1 VRRAWLLGSI
11 VALACDD
18 GRSPLDFTQL
28 DEPEL
33 ACVETIHDHLE
44 LALALD
50 GTIVAFVAD
59 APASRGGWAL
69 LSTTLDGSDVLALVR
84 VAASTSEPETAP
96 IPVGIPFDAPRFE
109 LRAGAELGDAWLLR
123 NVDAEGQGAMLLR
136 RVRPGVGVVASNGSL
151 ANFPADSGDAE
162 CPHAWQRQL
171 LLIEGRPY
179 LLATPDCSEGP
190 DLAFE
195 LLALE
200 PDTLAFAIN
209 WSLAFDPCVGLAPE
223 LCAQA
228 YSYRLVALVAGQ
240 STHLAGASRVSI
252 ALAQT
257 LGYDDQLDETAGADE
272 GSVPA
277 LTTSVSR
284 LDLRVTSQGPDARL
298 LTIPDV
304 WQHVGPLL
312 LGSLQLGQ
320 DVAAQQLYVPV
331 LDYPL
336 QSVLLRIDS
345 INDSYLAATS
355 LVLPQGE
362 ALSLVQLDHASALA
376 WLDQGRLR
384 AAALDDV
391 EVWGAFETRT
401 LVDADVL
408 GFESAGP
415 GMLLVRRDDRTQVLH
430 VACVE

>member
-1 VRRAWLLGSI
+1 MTRARVGGLLAPL

-18 GRSPLDFTQL
+18 GRAPLDFTQL

-33 ACVETIHDHLE
+33 ACIETIHDDVG
-44 LALALD
+44 LALGLD
-50 GTIVAFVAD
+50 GTIVEFAAD
-59 APASRGGWAL
+59 APGSQGGWAL
-69 LSTTLDGSDVLALVR
+69 LTTTIDSDDVLALVR
-84 VAASTSEPETAP
+84 VPASANEAPTAP
-96 IPVGIPFDAPRFE
+96 IVVGSPLDAPRYE
-109 LRAGAELGDAWLLR
+109 LRAGAELGEAWLLR
-123 NVDAEGQGAMLLR
+123 NVDAEGQGSMLLR
-136 RVRPGVGVVASNGSL
+136 RVLPGIGVVASNGSL

-171 LLIEGRPY
+171 LLIEGRPF

-190 DLAFE
+190 DLGLE
-195 LLALE
+195 LLELE
-200 PDTLAFAIN
+200 PDTLAFLTN
-209 WSLAFDPCVGLAPE
+209 WTLAFDPCVGLEPE

-228 YSYRLVALVAGQ
+228 YSYRLVAIVAGQ

-257 LGYDDQLDETAGADE
+257 VGYDGQTDDPSA
-272 GSVPA
+272 PA
-277 LTTSVSR
+277 LATSISR
-284 LDLRVTSQGPDARL
+284 LDLRVTAQGPDARL
-298 LTIPDV
+298 LTIRDV
-304 WQHVGPLL
+304 WQHVGPLQ

-320 DVAAQQLYVPV
+320 DAAAQQLYVPV
-331 LDYPL
+331 IDYPL

-362 ALSLVQLDHASALA
+362 ALALVQLDHASALA

-384 AAALDDV
+384 ASALDDV
-391 EVWGAFETRT
+391 DVWGAFEQRT
-401 LVDADVL
+401 LIDAEVL

-415 GMLLVRRDDRTQVLH
+415 GMLLVRRSDARTQVLH

>member
-1 VRRAWLLGSI
+1 MKRALVLGPL

-18 GRSPLDFTQL
+18 GRAPLDFTQL
-28 DEPEL
+28 DEPERS
-33 ACVETIHDHLE
+33 CVEIIHEELE
-44 LALALD
+44 LELELD
-50 GTIVAFVAD
+50 GTVLEFAGD
-59 APASRGGWAL
+59 APGSRGGWAL
-69 LSTTLDGSDVLALVR
+69 TTASVEGAEALVLQR
-84 VAASTSEPETAP
+84 VRASASEPETAP
-96 IPVGIPFDAPRFE
+96 LVVGLPLDAPRYE

-123 NVDAEGQGAMLLR
+123 DVDAEGQGAMLLR
-136 RVRPGVGVVASNGSL
+136 RVRPGIGLVASNGSL

-162 CPHAWQRQL
+162 CPHAWQRDL

-190 DLAFE
+190 DLSLE
-195 LLALE
+195 LLELE
-200 PDTLAFAIN
+200 PETLAFLTT

-228 YSYRLVALVAGQ
+228 YSYRLVSVVAGQ

-257 LGYDDQLDETAGADE
+257 VGYDGQTDDPST
-272 GSVPA
+272 PA
-277 LTTSVSR
+277 LSTSISR
-284 LDLRVTSQGPDARL
+284 LDLRVTAQGPDARL
-298 LTIPDV
+298 LTIRDV
-304 WQHVGPLL
+304 WQHVGPLQ
-312 LGSLQLGQ
+312 LGTLQLGQ
-320 DVAAQQLYVPV
+320 DVSAQQIYVPV

-355 LVLPQGE
+355 LVLPMGE

-376 WLDQGRLR
+376 WLEETRLR
-384 AAALDDV
+384 ASPLDDV
-391 EVWGAFETRT
+391 DVWGAFESHT
-401 LVDADVL
+401 LLEPDVL

-415 GMLLVRRDDRTQVLH
+415 GMLVARRSEGRTQVLH

>member
-1 VRRAWLLGSI
+1 VKRSGVLAPI

-18 GRSPLDFTQL
+18 GRAPLDFTQL
-28 DEPEL
+28 DEPER
-33 ACVETIHDHLE
+33 ACVETIHEELE
-44 LALALD
+44 LALD
-50 GTIVAFVAD
+50 GTIVEFAAD
-59 APASRGGWAL
+59 APGSRGGWAL
-69 LSTTLDGSDVLALVR
+69 LSTTLDGDDALALVR
-84 VAASTSEPETAP
+84 VPASASEPETAP
-96 IPVGIPFDAPRFE
+96 IPVGLPFDAPRFE
-109 LRAGAELGDAWLLR
+109 LRAGAELGEAWLLR
-123 NVDAEGQGAMLLR
+123 NVDAQGQGAMQLL

-151 ANFPADSGDAE
+151 ANFPADSGDAG

-209 WSLAFDPCVGLAPE
+209 WSLAFDPCIGLDPE

-257 LGYDDQLDETAGADE
+257 LGYDGQTDDPDD
-272 GSVPA
+272 SVPA

-284 LDLRVTSQGPDARL
+284 LDLRVTAQGPDARL
-298 LTIPDV
+298 LTIPEV

-320 DVAAQQLYVPV
+320 DLAAQQIYVPV
-331 LDYPL
+331 IDYPRE
-336 QSVLLRIDS
+336 SVLLRIDS
-345 INDSYLAATS
+345 INDSYLAASS

-362 ALSLVQLDHASALA
+362 ALALVQLDHASALA
-376 WLDQGRLR
+376 WIDQGRLR

-391 EVWGAFETRT
+391 DVWGAFESHT
-401 LVDADVL
+401 LLEPDVL

-415 GMLLVRRDDRTQVLH
+415 GMLVARRSDGRTQVLH